1 MNTTGMPDYEIFG
14 RACRRLGYGSGP
26 AWDSTNQASIDRWII
41 ENIHPQLRPVRE
53 PLAYCG
59 IFGQSGYTA
68 KDDAAACSDA
78 AACAGNQLSARGGS
92 ESAIAYLT
100 RFVEWEESQ

>member
-1 MNTTGMPDYEIFG
+1 MNTTGMPDDVIFA
-14 RACRRLGYGSGP
+14 RACRRLGYGSGFT
-26 AWDSTNQASIDRWII
+26 WDSTDLASVYRWII

-68 KDDAAACSDA
+68 KDDAAICTDI
-78 AACAGNQLSARGGS
+78 AACVGSQMSARGGS
-92 ESAIAYLT
+92 ESAIAYMA